1 MAPYRDL
8 LGLFSVRYC
17 YFTIEEGSYEESQ
30 TIQRDYDARFGWNY
44 PHYHSNPKVDL
55 RKLRPMILKR
65 IENRAKDYPVKAMIP
80 VAYDVL
86 RSRALLIQGVSTLL
100 QVIPIWSCK
109 FCSEVYIGEKGH
121 EIKTCHGSRR
131 HAKNKLHEWVKW
143 GINDI
148 LIPVETFHLK
158 NMFQDLIKHDQ
169 QFDYNRIPAI
179 VELSLQ
185 AGADINDESLFT
197 DNLECVGAESLSNDE
212 LRLVA
217 DGTLKAWEVVR
228 SGVEKLLMVY
238 SAKVCKYCSEVH
250 VGPSGHKARLCGV
263 FKYESWR
270 GTHLWKKAQVD
281 DLFPP
286 KIVWFRRPQD
296 PVVLQD
302 KCRSFY
308 GHAPAVVDLGTKVGA
323 IAPPKY
329 YCQMKLQ
336 GLSADIPFRPR
347 EEQRMEASRLEEPVG
362 DRTII
367 LSERGCR
374 GTYL

>member
-1 MAPYRDL
+1 MRWEGTEGEEIIVKVVILFRVLESTGEAPGILQVASKAGIDL
-8 LGLFSVRYC
+8 HRFRVELRCSL
-17 YFTIEEGSYEESQ
+17 SYEKSE
-30 TIQRDYDARFGWNY
+30 TIQRHYDAR
-44 PHYHSNPKVDL
+44 
-55 RKLRPMILKR
+55 
-65 IENRAKDYPVKAMIP
+65 
-80 VAYDVL
+80 
-86 RSRALLIQGVSTLL
+86 
-100 QVIPIWSCK
+100 

-121 EIKTCHGSRR
+121 EIKTCHGFRR
-131 HAKNKLHEWVKW
+131 HAKNKLHEWTKG

-158 NMFQDLIKHDQ
+158 NMFQDVIKHDQ
-169 QFDYNRIPAI
+169 RFDYNRIPAI

-238 SAKVCKYCSEVH
+238 SAKVCKYCSDVH

-281 DLFPP
+281 DLFPS

-308 GHAPAVVDLGTKVGA
+308 GHAPAVVDLCTKAGV

-347 EEQRMEASRLEEPVG
+347 G
-362 DRTII
+362 
-367 LSERGCR
+367 
-374 GTYL
+374 

>member
-1 MAPYRDL
+1 MISSLYLMYNGLIVLVIASDEIFAYMAAMRNPRLYSAIMMQGLVGITRHYR
-8 LGLFSVRYC
+8 
-17 YFTIEEGSYEESQ
+17 
-30 TIQRDYDARFGWNY
+30 
-44 PHYHSNPKVDL
+44 SNPKVDL

-86 RSRALLIQGVSTLL
+86 RSRALLIQG
-100 QVIPIWSCK
+100 
-109 FCSEVYIGEKGH
+109 KGILGAGIRVH

-197 DNLECVGAESLSNDE
+197 DNLECVGAESSSNDE

-217 DGTLKAWEVVR
+217 NGTLKAWEVVR

-238 SAKVCKYCSEVH
+238 TAKSGE
-250 VGPSGHKARLCGV
+250 GPIFG
-263 FKYESWR
+263 
-270 GTHLWKKAQVD
+270 KK
-281 DLFPP
+281 LKLTNYFLHRT
-286 KIVWFRRPQD
+286 VWFRSLKD
-296 PVVLQD
+296 PVVQSGQKSRFLLW
-302 KCRSFY
+302 CI
-308 GHAPAVVDLGTKVGA
+308 APAVVDLCTKAGA

-336 GLSADIPFRPR
+336 GLSVDIPFRPR
-347 EEQRMEASRLEEPVG
+347 G
-362 DRTII
+362 
-367 LSERGCR
+367 
-374 GTYL
+374 